1 MDKYEGEIWDTSQSA
16 EGLEFENNV
25 VRRVE
30 GAGLP
35 EMEDTFALLHRQPVK
50 LAPRSFTGQ
59 FIYIYICIYICMYV
73 YKIFSFVYIC
83 IHIYIHI
90 HVYKALLS
98 TYVRLF
104 CPRI

>member
-30 GAGLP
+30 GEGLP

-59 FIYIYICIYICMYV
+59 FIYIYIYVYSYGVSQVSLYIYIYV
-73 YKIFSFVYIC
+73 YS
-83 IHIYIHI
+83 
-90 HVYKALLS
+90 
-98 TYVRLF
+98 YV
-104 CPRI
+104 